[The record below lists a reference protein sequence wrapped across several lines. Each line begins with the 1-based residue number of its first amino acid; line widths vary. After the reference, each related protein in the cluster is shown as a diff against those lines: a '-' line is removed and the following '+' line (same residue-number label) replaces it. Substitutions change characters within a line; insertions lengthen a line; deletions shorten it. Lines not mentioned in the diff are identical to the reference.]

1 MALIVRGL
9 GGPNPDKDTVYND
22 SAITERVSA
31 AEVRVAA
38 LANKKIPKV
47 VTVATVADVTEA
59 LSGEEKKVEI
69 TLEDDLSLTDVLT
82 IPAGKEVTF
91 NLGNNKLSTTNNN
104 GISIL
109 GKTTIEGGS
118 IEGPSYV
125 LNVHDGGN
133 LTVTDTAITSSRG
146 QGITSDGSSSVT
158 LNDVTITSQESSV
171 AVFDHS
177 DVTINGGSFTGV
189 DNFAVSANGTPGRGG
204 GHVVIDGATITGHIQ
219 SAGYIACGVYWPNE
233 GTLTI
238 KNTTIDSD
246 GVGLVIRGG
255 TVNIDEN
262 VIINATGATGV
273 KGKVGDSRVVVG
285 PYAIVYDANSKYPA
299 MNTMELNIAADV
311 QLNGTDGDIDVMV
324 MDGVEPNINRVD
336 GGEM

>member
-22 SAITERVSA
+22 SAIAERVSA

-59 LSGEEKKVEI
+59 LSGEERKVEI
-69 TLEDDLSLTDVLT
+69 TLEDNLSLTDVLT
-82 IPAGKEVTF
+82 IPAEKEVTLK
-91 NLGNNKLSTTNNN
+91 LGNNKLSTTNNS

-125 LNVHDGGN
+125 LNVSENGN
-133 LTVTDTAITSSRG
+133 LTVTDTTITSSRG
-146 QGITSDGSSSVT
+146 QGVTAWNNGSVT
-158 LNDVTITSQESSV
+158 LNNANITAQEGSVIVLDHADVN
-171 AVFDHS
+171 
-177 DVTINGGSFTGV
+177 INGGTFTGI
-189 DNFAVSANGTPGRGG
+189 DNFPIAGNGSAGRGG
-204 GHVVIDGATITGHIQ
+204 ANVTIDGATLVGHIQ

-246 GVGLVIRGG
+246 GAGVVIRGG
-255 TVNIDEN
+255 TVNIGEN
-262 VIINATGATGV
+262 VVINATGATGV

-285 PYAIVYDANSKYPA
+285 PYAIVYDAHSKYPA
-299 MNTMELNIAADV
+299 MNTMELNIAADT

-324 MDGVEPNINRVD
+324 IDGVEPNINRVD

>member
-9 GGPNPDKDTVYND
+9 GGPNPDKDTVYDD
-22 SAITERVSA
+22 SAIAERVSA

-47 VTVATVADVTEA
+47 VTVANVADITEA

-91 NLGNNKLSTTNNN
+91 NLGNNKLSTTNNS

-125 LNVHDGGN
+125 LNVSENGN
-133 LTVTDTAITSSRG
+133 LTVTDTTITSSRG
-146 QGITSDGSSSVT
+146 QGVTAWNNGSVT
-158 LNDVTITSQESSV
+158 LNNVDITAQEGSVIVLDRADVN
-171 AVFDHS
+171 
-177 DVTINGGSFTGV
+177 INGGTFTGI
-189 DNFAVSANGTPGRGG
+189 DNFPIAGNGSAGRGG
-204 GHVVIDGATITGHIQ
+204 ANVTIDGATLVGHIQ

-238 KNTTIDSD
+238 KNTTINSD
-246 GVGLVIRGG
+246 GSGVVIRGG
-255 TVNIDEN
+255 TVNIGEN
-262 VIINATGATGV
+262 VVINATGATGV

>member
-22 SAITERVSA
+22 SAIAERVSA

-82 IPAGKEVTF
+82 IPAEKEVTLK
-91 NLGNNKLSTTNNN
+91 LGNNKLSTTNNS

-125 LNVHDGGN
+125 LNVSGSGN
-133 LTVTDTAITSSRG
+133 LTVTDTTITSSRG
-146 QGITSDGSSSVT
+146 QGITAWNNGSVT
-158 LNDVTITSQESSV
+158 LNNVDITAQEGSVIVLDHADVN
-171 AVFDHS
+171 
-177 DVTINGGSFTGV
+177 INGGTFTGI
-189 DNFAVSANGTPGRGG
+189 DNFPIAGNGSAGRGG
-204 GHVVIDGATITGHIQ
+204 ANVTIDGATLVGHIQ
-219 SAGYIACGVYWPNE
+219 SAGYIACGAYWPNE

-238 KNTTIDSD
+238 KNTTINSD
-246 GVGLVIRGG
+246 GSGVVIRGG
-255 TVNIDEN
+255 TVNIGEN
-262 VIINATGATGV
+262 VVINATGATGV

>member
-9 GGPNPDKDTVYND
+9 GGPNPDKDTVYDD
-22 SAITERVSA
+22 SAIAERVSA

-47 VTVATVADVTEA
+47 VTVANVADITEA

-91 NLGNNKLSTTNNN
+91 NLGNNKLSTTNNS

-125 LNVHDGGN
+125 LNVSENGN
-133 LTVTDTAITSSRG
+133 LTVTDTTITSSRG
-146 QGITSDGSSSVT
+146 QGVTAWNNGSVT
-158 LNDVTITSQESSV
+158 LNNVDITAQEGSVIVLDHADVN
-171 AVFDHS
+171 
-177 DVTINGGSFTGV
+177 INGGTFTGI
-189 DNFAVSANGTPGRGG
+189 DNFPIAGNGSAGRGG
-204 GHVVIDGATITGHIQ
+204 ANVTIDGATLVGHIQ

-238 KNTTIDSD
+238 KNTTINSD
-246 GVGLVIRGG
+246 GSGVVIRGG
-255 TVNIDEN
+255 TVNIGEN
-262 VIINATGATGV
+262 VVINATGATGV